1 MSKIHPTA
9 VIHDGAKLGADIE
22 IGPYCIVGADATL
35 GDGSRLM
42 SHVVIDGVTEIGQQ
56 CVIHPFAYLGG
67 SPQRIRR
74 RKCRWHCTPILFALT
89 LGVAVAPVLLAG
101 RWRHLT
107 INEFCFL
114 PK

>member
-1 MSKIHPTA
+1 MMCNALAPLSEHYLQA
-9 VIHDGAKLGADIE
+9 FRCE
-22 IGPYCIVGADATL
+22 IV
-35 GDGSRLM
+35 SSVRL
-42 SHVVIDGVTEIGQQ
+42 S
-56 CVIHPFAYLGG
+56 PNLGG

-89 LGVAVAPVLLAG
+89 LGVSVAPVLLAG